1 MRAGRFPPK
10 RCGAGRSSA
19 IGRRAVLFGSLWP
32 FAAPAWAKSN
42 AGNPLAAG
50 GTLLIAGPHGGM
62 LEGLATSLLAALERR
77 FPKGTVLHATA
88 VGGFD
93 SVTAA
98 NQFDAWVMP
107 DGLTALVVP
116 GSAVIAWLV
125 GAPRVQF
132 DLGRWMPVTAA
143 LAPAVLLGSERLAE
157 LRPGGRAPVR
167 LALSD
172 FAGPELAGL
181 LGLSLGRVD
190 VTPVVGLRG
199 EAAFA
204 ALHRGIV
211 DLLMVQGAKL
221 GPPAELSRYGF
232 KPLLALGVPS
242 GNGGFARAP
251 AYPELPTLSEW
262 HRRWLGT
269 SPTGALARAWGSL
282 VAAAQ
287 LIYALVLPQL
297 TPAAMV
303 ALWRQCAD
311 AAVPDLAAA
320 APGQASQLLERSSE
334 AMTLGRFMAAP
345 PEARLA
351 LKEWLAN
358 RYQWR
363 PS

>member
-1 MRAGRFPPK
+1 MRACRLPPK
-10 RCGAGRSSA
+10 RRGTGGSPA
-19 IGRRAVLFGSLWP
+19 IGRRALLLGSLWP
-32 FAAPAWAKSN
+32 LAAPAWAKSN

-50 GTLLIAGPHGGM
+50 GTLLIAGPHGGT
-62 LEGLATSLLAALERR
+62 LEEMATSLLAALERR
-77 FPKGTVLHATA
+77 FPKGTILHATA

-116 GSAVIAWLV
+116 GSAAIAWLV
-125 GAPRVQF
+125 GASRVQF

-143 LAPAVLLGSERLAE
+143 LAPAALFGSERLAE
-157 LRPGGRAPVR
+157 LRPDGRAPVR

-181 LGLSLGRVD
+181 LGLSLGGVD
-190 VTPVVGLRG
+190 VTPVAGLRG

-204 ALHRGIV
+204 ALRSGAV
-211 DLLMVQGAKL
+211 DLLMVQSAKF
-221 GPPAELSRYGF
+221 GPLAELSRLGF

-242 GNGGFARAP
+242 GNGRFARAP

-262 HRRWLGT
+262 HRHWLGT
-269 SPTGALARAWGSL
+269 SPSGALARAWGSL

-311 AAVPDLAAA
+311 AAVPDLKAAA
-320 APGQASQLLERSSE
+320 AGQAPQLLESSE
-334 AMTLGRFMAAP
+334 AMTLARLMAAP

-351 LKEWLAN
+351 LKKWLAN